1 MSYWSIGLI
10 FCRNMV
16 MDSLQGQ
23 LKMVWLRSF
32 FIELFE
38 QNYSKMHS
46 VSHNVVK
53 KKRGHAENPFSNRDA
68 LLALHNNWLSSL
80 VWRLVLFCTRD
91 ETLSEYDIPDIVN
104 RCQTII
110 LTLLASVNGQLT
122 KIMNYGLTHLMVRIY
137 KFVWIYR
144 IIYIVWCLVLF
155 CTCDE
160 TWHDT
165 QDVSS
170 ILWFQFSMCKH
181 PQYVSVFY
189 CVSFRPTRAQ
199 REELP
204 FSVSKKRPLKIMKM
218 MIRMLKSVMLLQ
230 GHTTTEMMLPP
241 WRITSIC

>member
-1 MSYWSIGLI
+1 MTSCLVLYAWWNSV
-10 FCRNMV
+10 R
-16 MDSLQGQ
+16 
-23 LKMVWLRSF
+23 VWHPRHR
-32 FIELFE
+32 
-38 QNYSKMHS
+38 KS
-46 VSHNVVK
+46 VSNHNSYAV
-53 KKRGHAENPFSNRDA
+53 GFSQ
-68 LLALHNNWLSSL
+68 W
-80 VWRLVLFCTRD
+80 T
-91 ETLSEYDIPDIVN
+91 
-104 RCQTII
+104 
-110 LTLLASVNGQLT
+110 T